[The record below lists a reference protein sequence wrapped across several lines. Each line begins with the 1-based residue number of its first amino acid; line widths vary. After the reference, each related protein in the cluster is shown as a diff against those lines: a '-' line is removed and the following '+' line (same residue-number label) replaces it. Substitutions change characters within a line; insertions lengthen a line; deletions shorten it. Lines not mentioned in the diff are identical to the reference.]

1 MAINYKVLGQAV
13 PSAANTWT
21 PLLSGYSGGAVPA
34 GKQVIVSSITVANLT
49 ADDILYRVRV
59 RVAGEAAANK
69 QIIVYDTAAA
79 GGVSQALQLSMTLS
93 AGDLVE
99 IYAPSTSIAFNIFG
113 SEVDA

>member
-21 PLLSGYSGGAVPA
+21 QIYACPS
-34 GKQVIVSSITVANLT
+34 GKQAICSSLTVANLT

-59 RVAGEAAANK
+59 RVSNAAANDK
-69 QIIVYDTAAA
+69 QYLVYDTAAA

-93 AGDLVE
+93 ADDRVE
-99 IYAPSTSIAFNIFG
+99 IYAAATTIAFNLFG